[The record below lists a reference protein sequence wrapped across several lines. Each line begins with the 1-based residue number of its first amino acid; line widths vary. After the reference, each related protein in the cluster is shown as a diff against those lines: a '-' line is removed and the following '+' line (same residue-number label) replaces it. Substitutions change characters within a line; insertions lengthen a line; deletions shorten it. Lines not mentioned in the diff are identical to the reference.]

1 MASQLS
7 LQERLKIYWR
17 ITELGS
23 LTRRYIV
30 IGAFDGALTIVAI
43 VLAALAAAVLLGAVM
58 TLDQVIILVRAS
70 LSAGMGLA
78 ISSGWGAYEAERVE
92 RKKEIQHLEQHM
104 QRPMGGCMVESAV
117 KFATGWASFIHGISP
132 LPAAILPLIPLILFP
147 ADFIMAATI
156 SVIVTMI
163 FLFFLG
169 VWMGRIA
176 KTNMIFGGLRMV
188 IIGLITALICVLIG
202 AH

>member
-1 MASQLS
+1 MAKQLT

-58 TLDQVIILVRAS
+58 TSDQVTLLVRAS
-70 LSAGMGLA
+70 LSAGVGLA

-92 RKKEIQHLEQHM
+92 RKK
-104 QRPMGGCMVESAV
+104 RN
-117 KFATGWASFIHGISP
+117 
-132 LPAAILPLIPLILFP
+132 PAHRTTH
-147 ADFIMAATI
+147 AATNGWVYGGIRREVCHRMGFLYSRGFTPSSRNSSPNSFGFI
-156 SVIVTMI
+156 S
-163 FLFFLG
+163 LG
-169 VWMGRIA
+169 FHHSCNNFSHYHDDLSILLRCVDG
-176 KTNMIFGGLRMV
+176 TN
-188 IIGLITALICVLIG
+188 C
-202 AH
+202 